1 MKKQLIIA
9 IAMLVSGSVLAQ
21 EKAKSDTIVLVKP
34 DSAKARGT
42 RGKTV
47 IQVGN
52 IKLSTGVKG
61 TEEIQV
67 GNIKLANGDNP
78 KLVVTEK
85 TKKTVS
91 MGLVFNRI
99 DLGFSRYLDQ
109 GSFTLSAANSFL
121 DFEPAKT
128 SNFGFD
134 FFEMKFRPDDNFNF
148 FIAAGLDW
156 NHIRLQKNVTIQK
169 DQPVLTAIEDNVE
182 FSKNRFS
189 SRYLRIPIGFD
200 FSSKMQNGKRFHVV
214 VGPELGFLLNG
225 KLKQISKERGKEKFK
240 DDYNF
245 NPFRYGAFARIGY
258 SNTGIFAKYY
268 FNDVFAK
275 DQGPK
280 DFKNLSF
287 GFTWGF

>member
-9 IAMLVSGSVLAQ
+9 IAMLISGTALAQ
-21 EKAKSDTIVLVKP
+21 EKTKSDTIVLIKP
-34 DSAKARGT
+34 DSAKARTGS

-67 GNIKLANGDNP
+67 GNIKLANGDSP

-109 GSFTLSAANSFL
+109 GSFTLSPDNSFL

-134 FFEMKFRPDDNFNF
+134 FFE
-148 FIAAGLDW
+148 
-156 NHIRLQKNVTIQK
+156 H
-169 DQPVLTAIEDNVE
+169 VL
-182 FSKNRFS
+182 
-189 SRYLRIPIGFD
+189 L
-200 FSSKMQNGKRFHVV
+200 
-214 VGPELGFLLNG
+214 
-225 KLKQISKERGKEKFK
+225 
-240 DDYNF
+240 
-245 NPFRYGAFARIGY
+245 
-258 SNTGIFAKYY
+258 
-268 FNDVFAK
+268 
-275 DQGPK
+275 
-280 DFKNLSF
+280 
-287 GFTWGF
+287 